1 MKANVKSYSLHKFV
15 TIVNG
20 EQKRNTY
27 HKQLWNPVSDLQ
39 KQYQDKHV

>member
-20 EQKRNTY
+20 EQKRNAY
-27 HKQLWNPVSDLQ
+27 HKQL
-39 KQYQDKHV
+39 